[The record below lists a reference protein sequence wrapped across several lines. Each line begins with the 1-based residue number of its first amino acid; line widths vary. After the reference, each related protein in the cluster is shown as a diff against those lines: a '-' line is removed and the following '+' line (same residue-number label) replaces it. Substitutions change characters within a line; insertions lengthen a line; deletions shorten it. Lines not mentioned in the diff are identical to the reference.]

1 MECVL
6 DQGCPIHIGE
16 NAVQLADEIPLR
28 QSCRNCVILCESNAA
43 NLILPPFLDR
53 CPNLRKQ
60 PVYYL
65 DSSESRK
72 QMESLLPLWDAWV
85 RDGMDRQG
93 ETEAMLTML
102 ADAVETLLAYDNAE
116 LQFFMADRDV
126 ISDLDNYADHIHV
139 AGYATPFIYI
149 YFLLMLNLDT
159 KRNTL
164 LLAGFLLGLVIDMF
178 ANTPG
183 MNAAATTL
191 LAFLRPWLLSLFVP
205 RDNTDDRRPG
215 VRSMGF
221 GPFLGYVLTAV
232 FVHHTVL
239 LLLDTFSF
247 FDWKTLVLKVLASTA
262 LTTFCVAVLDSTRK
276 GKA

>member
-1 MECVL
+1 MNESSIKQTLWFLALVL
-6 DQGCPIHIGE
+6 
-16 NAVQLADEIPLR
+16 VQVLVF
-28 QSCRNCVILCESNAA
+28 N
-43 NLILPPFLDR
+43 
-53 CPNLRKQ
+53 
-60 PVYYL
+60 
-65 DSSESRK
+65 
-72 QMESLLPLWDAWV
+72 
-85 RDGMDRQG
+85 
-93 ETEAMLTML
+93 
-102 ADAVETLLAYDNAE
+102 
-116 LQFFMADRDV
+116 
-126 ISDLDNYADHIHV
+126 HIHV

-205 RDNTDDRRPG
+205 RDHTDDRRPG